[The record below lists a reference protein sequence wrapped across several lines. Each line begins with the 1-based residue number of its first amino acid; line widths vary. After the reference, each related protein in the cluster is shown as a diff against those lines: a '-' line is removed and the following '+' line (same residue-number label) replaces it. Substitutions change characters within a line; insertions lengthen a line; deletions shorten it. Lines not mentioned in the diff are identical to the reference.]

1 MLCALYCMYC
11 YLNFKASYLYY
22 EIFIYRYIHQT
33 VWSLFYTIILC
44 ILGRAIFVI
53 RNCNKVYKGKHELL
67 CTTENKDIGRYM
79 AYVDFPG
86 VKLHPMTAEG
96 AFCLC
101 GNDRCNQNDVKTM
114 LNPNQTSI
122 LQDIPEIPIYIPES
136 ITDYKD
142 LQDLVTYSTAR
153 ALEYNQTSDP
163 TTDMETPGLSSLPNV
178 STNNMETSTGQ
189 SSLSS
194 VTYSD
199 PRMVVFL
206 IVTQYYHTLI
216 IDYTN
221 SF

>member
-1 MLCALYCMYC
+1 M
-11 YLNFKASYLYY
+11 KYLY
-22 EIFIYRYIHQT
+22 IYIYTHQT
-33 VWSLFYTIILC
+33 AWSLFFTLCIILC
-44 ILGRAIFVI
+44 ILGQAIFVI
-53 RNCNKVYKGKHELL
+53 RNCNVLYEGKHELL
-67 CTTENKDIGRYM
+67 CTTENNHISRYM
-79 AYVDFPG
+79 AYLDFPG
-86 VKLHPMTAEG
+86 VKLHSMTAEG

-122 LQDIPEIPIYIPES
+122 LEDIPEIPIYIPES

-153 ALEYNQTSDP
+153 ALEYNQTSEP
-163 TTDMETPGLSSLPNV
+163 TTDMETSTGLSSLADV
-178 STNNMETSTGQ
+178 STFNMEPSSSE

-216 IDYTN
+216 LKY
-221 SF
+221 

>member
-1 MLCALYCMYC
+1 
-11 YLNFKASYLYY
+11 
-22 EIFIYRYIHQT
+22 
-33 VWSLFYTIILC
+33 
-44 ILGRAIFVI
+44 
-53 RNCNKVYKGKHELL
+53 
-67 CTTENKDIGRYM
+67 M
-79 AYVDFPG
+79 AYLDFPG
-86 VKLHPMTAEG
+86 VKLHSMTAEG

-122 LQDIPEIPIYIPES
+122 LEDIPEIPIYIPES
-136 ITDYKD
+136 ITDYKE

-153 ALEYNQTSDP
+153 ALEYNQTSEP
-163 TTDMETPGLSSLPNV
+163 TTDMETSGLSSLPNV

-189 SSLSS
+189 SSLADVSTINMKPSSSESSLSS

-216 IDYTN
+216 IKY
-221 SF
+221 